1 MRARRRDSS
10 VWNYGR
16 YVGETSIGPNVLRV
30 RLLGAALCLALFA
43 VMVAIPPQAAYA
55 ASCDIT
61 VYTPWKSGSLA
72 KGKVTGDCDAGAS
85 FTSSG
90 SKLQEQSYFW
100 LTRDEKYLGSNI
112 GFLVL
117 LSYNCAGHG
126 TDNWRDTGQAYAS
139 NPTNI
144 YKIGAWTPITC

>member
-1 MRARRRDSS
+1 MEGSGRLAVAAIDPARM
-10 VWNYGR
+10 
-16 YVGETSIGPNVLRV
+16 RV
-30 RLLGAALCLALFA
+30 RLFGAALSLALFA
-43 VMVAIPPQAAYA
+43 VFVVVPPQAAYA

-61 VYTPWKSGSLA
+61 VYTPWKSGDLA
-72 KGKVTGDCDAGAS
+72 KGKVTGNCDSGAS
-85 FTSSG
+85 FSSSV

-100 LTRDEKYLGSNI
+100 LTRDETYLGSNI
-112 GFLVL
+112 GFLVN

-126 TDNWRDTGQAYAS
+126 QDNWRDTGQAYAS